1 MRYNLANY
9 IFFWGDFVKKVIN
22 IKDYNFKYS
31 NNFIFENFN
40 MTIEAQNILIIG
52 TPASGKTTLAKI
64 LSGIYK
70 VNGIEIFGYEF
81 KKQNLLKIKKKF
93 EVILNDLEF
102 VAETVKNELSFGMEN
117 MCFATKKMKE
127 KIDEIVKYFSLENVI
142 NLDPYQISEENKALI
157 KILSYVVMEPEIIVV
172 DDLFS
177 YLDKMNKAL
186 LFKYL
191 NEKNIYLFNI
201 TSDVNDIFY
210 SDYVYLLD
218 SGKIVIEGKSMQV
231 IEEEKIF
238 KRLGI
243 NLPFMID
250 LSKQLK
256 SYELINK
263 TYYNPKELVDELW
276 K

>member
-1 MRYNLANY
+1 MRYNLADY

-93 EVILNDLEF
+93 EVVLNDLEF

>member
-1 MRYNLANY
+1 M
-9 IFFWGDFVKKVIN
+9 
-22 IKDYNFKYS
+22 
-31 NNFIFENFN
+31 
-40 MTIEAQNILIIG
+40 
-52 TPASGKTTLAKI
+52 
-64 LSGIYK
+64 
-70 VNGIEIFGYEF
+70 
-81 KKQNLLKIKKKF
+81 
-93 EVILNDLEF
+93 
-102 VAETVKNELSFGMEN
+102 AETVKNELSFGMEN

>member
-1 MRYNLANY
+1 MRYNLADY